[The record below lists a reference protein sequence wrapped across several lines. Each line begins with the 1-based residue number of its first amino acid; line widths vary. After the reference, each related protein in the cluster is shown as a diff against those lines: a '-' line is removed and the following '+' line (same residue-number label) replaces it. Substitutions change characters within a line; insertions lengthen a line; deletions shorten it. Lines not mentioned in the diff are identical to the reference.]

1 MVVSVK
7 TTRFREDM
15 AVRAGGMLTGTQVS
29 ALLGM
34 ILPIV
39 DERRQRREFLGV
51 PYETEIRY
59 PFVQFQEGG
68 PLENLG
74 SVLCAMGDIHPWE
87 QLMLLTTPLEGY
99 GEAPVTIFQMLA
111 SRPDSGGVAQ
121 NRPTGFQL
129 GCLSGKCP
137 YAGSRR
143 GTQFKPS

>member
-1 MVVSVK
+1 MVVSEK
-7 TTRFREDM
+7 ITRFREDM

-29 ALLGM
+29 TLLGM
-34 ILPIV
+34 SLSTV

-59 PFVQFQEGG
+59 PFAQFEAGV

-74 SVLCAMGDIHPWE
+74 SVLRAMGDMNPWE

-111 SRPDSGGVAQ
+111 SRPDNEV
-121 NRPTGFQL
+121 
-129 GCLSGKCP
+129 
-137 YAGSRR
+137 SR
-143 GTQFKPS
+143 QIVDLVSSWAA